1 MIKLSTITVVLLLP
15 TFFCRAQL
23 PDISKVRTDTAKL
36 EVLRVYIN
44 KMNAQENSKESV
56 KASRLAWQIAQ
67 RMPGNSKKS
76 LYSYFMGAAYEF
88 SSQYDSAVYY
98 HELSFVYA
106 QKTGQLNRQF
116 EALER
121 LQVLYYEMGN
131 KQKNDSIIAIIEP
144 LALQTKQKEIISKAY
159 GLLGNYYEAEHSY
172 QKAIDY
178 MLKRLTIIRKSPPNQ
193 ESRENEAVVLVN
205 IGNAHNEMGNYRL
218 GLFYLSQSIPLLK
231 TYQYGLSVSFSNMA
245 GAYRGLQKPDSSF
258 SCLQKSLKIAKEI
271 QAEDLLPRIYSELG
285 NYYQQEKQYNTSEKY
300 LRQALAIGQKLQMN
314 HELIKIHYIY
324 GELTQSLKRYEE
336 ARTHFQKALEMATGV
351 ENKGLMRDS
360 YGRLAKLE
368 KETGHFSEAYHYLEL
383 SNTYKD
389 SIQQESSTRA
399 IAEMETKYQTQRKQ
413 EEILLLNR
421 QNKIQQLQLGIE
433 RRNQILLLVGALLL
447 TIIGVLLYHRY
458 RLRKRAELEKIRSG
472 IAADFHDELGA
483 TLSSIAIYSEIASHE
498 NETNPQK
505 MKPLLKMIADSSRS
519 TVSTMNDM
527 VWSIKPDNDTMATVL
542 YRIQEFAL
550 PLLES
555 KNIVF
560 DFKVDAG
567 IENLIPS
574 MTQRKNIFLIFKEA
588 INNAAK
594 YANATR
600 VEVELNYQNK
610 QFRLFIKDNG
620 IGFDSQTVKR
630 GNGLKNMEKRAA
642 EINGELIT
650 DSTLGKGTCL
660 TLTCKLT

>member
-1 MIKLSTITVVLLLP
+1 MIKKSTIGVALLLL
-15 TFFCRAQL
+15 TILCQAQI

-44 KMNAQENSKESV
+44 KMNAEENIKESV

-67 RMPGNSKKS
+67 RVPDNGKKS
-76 LYSYFMGAAYEF
+76 LFAYFMGAAQEF

-98 HELSFVYA
+98 HELSFNYA
-106 QKTGQLNRQF
+106 KKGSFLKRQL
-116 EALER
+116 EALKR
-121 LQVLYYEMGN
+121 LQALYYALGN
-131 KQKNDSIIAIIEP
+131 KSKNDSVIAILEP
-144 LALQTKQKEIISKAY
+144 LALQTKEEKEISGVY
-159 GLLGNYYEAEHSY
+159 MVLGNYYETEHSY

-178 MLKRLTIIRKSPPNQ
+178 MLKALIIIRKSPPNQ
-193 ESRENEAVVLVN
+193 ENQEREGVLLVN
-205 IGNAHNEMGNYRL
+205 IGNAYNEMGNYRL
-218 GLFYLSQSIPLLK
+218 GIFYLSQAVPLLK
-231 TYQYGLSVSFSNMA
+231 TYQYGLAVCFSNMA
-245 GAYRGLQKPDSSF
+245 DAYRGLQKPDSTF
-258 SCLQKSLKIAKEI
+258 NCLQKSLKIAKEI
-271 QAEDLLPRIYSELG
+271 QTEDLLPGIYLELG
-285 NYYQQEKQYNTSEKY
+285 DYYQQEKQYTTAEKY
-300 LRQALAIGQKLQMN
+300 LRQALTIGQKLQMN
-314 HELIKIHYIY
+314 YELIKIHYSY
-324 GELTQSLKRYEE
+324 GELTQSLKRYQE
-336 ARTHFQKALEMATGV
+336 ARTHYQKALDMAAGL
-351 ENKGLMRDS
+351 ENKGLMKGS
-360 YGRLAKLE
+360 YEQLAKLE
-368 KETGHFSEAYHYLEL
+368 KETGHFPEAYHYLEL

-399 IAEMETKYQTQRKQ
+399 IAEMETKYQSQRKQ

-421 QNKIQQLQLGIE
+421 QNKIQQLQLEIE
-433 RRNQILLLVGALLL
+433 RRNRILILVGALFLS
-447 TIIGVLLYHRY
+447 IIGILLYHRY

-542 YRIQEFAL
+542 HRMQEFAL

-555 KNIVF
+555 KDIVF
-560 DFKVDAG
+560 DFKTDEG
-567 IENLIPS
+567 IEQLIPS

-594 YANATR
+594 YAGATR
-600 VEVELNYQNK
+600 VEVVLKYQNK
-610 QFRLFIKDNG
+610 QFRMYIKDNG
-620 IGFDSQTVKR
+620 VGFDSQTVKR

-642 EINGELIT
+642 EINGELLT
-650 DSTLGKGTCL
+650 DTAVGQGTCL